1 MISKNIFY
9 EILSTFVNMRP
20 RKLFLACIII
30 ALIIPSC
37 DSIRIEKRRY
47 MKGFYVNSSRSKV
60 LPSIKEKL
68 HVPIA
73 ISSKAVDSFDLA
85 SVSSIKQEGYA
96 SSIDAKKNNLE
107 LSTNSQKGTNLIQNI
122 NSKNNS
128 IVSPKTT
135 SNGKIHVNEKEHFNN
150 ERNANYLLSGMVA
163 FFSVLFFG
171 LLKWKKKTALKISK
185 WASRRKWK
193 TRFIIAGLHL
203 VLAVVGHYAGSFLG
217 DLNVFISDFARDIIM
232 GGFLLGILIYP
243 RKNRGLSIYDA
254 KQYLKKKVFDFI
266 LVLSGFL
273 LTVCHGND
281 LAKPNLSDKMD
292 QGIQSFSNATDQKM
306 ATNDFIYVPIDETG
320 AMILKGVLIFLA
332 VLLILV
338 LQALIVVY
346 SCALSCSG
354 QEGAAYALLI
364 GGTVLLA
371 LLAVLAFTG
380 IANIKADKPDT
391 T

>member
-20 RKLFLACIII
+20 RKLFLVCIII

-171 LLKWKKKTALKISK
+171 LLKWKKKTVLKISK

-281 LAKPNLSDKMD
+281 LARPNLSDKMD